1 VPDFAG
7 FERFDEP
14 FPHWINGA
22 FLHASELRAINAE
35 WPSPKDPRWHIEN
48 GMYARKAALLFP
60 RRLPLV
66 AHALATKCYSPFR
79 REIVGGMLG
88 FEVLPDPW
96 RLRGPPMPRLGGG
109 LHEIWPGGLLK
120 MHVDFSEHPSGLE
133 RAVNLLVY
141 LNEDWREEWG
151 GDLELGNREKR
162 IAPIGGTA
170 VLFESNGA
178 SWHGHPEP
186 LACPENRTRRSLALY
201 YYRQPTGATLRHTTV
216 YRKP

>member
-1 VPDFAG
+1 MPDFGG
-7 FERFDEP
+7 FERFDKP
-14 FPHWINGA
+14 FQHWINRD
-22 FLHASELRAINAE
+22 FLHAAELSAINAE
-35 WPSPKDPRWHIEN
+35 WPSQKDARWHVEN
-48 GMYARKAALLFP
+48 GSYARKAAIMFP
-60 RRLPLV
+60 KHLPAV
-66 AHALATKCYSPFR
+66 AQTVALKCYSEFR
-79 REIVGGMLG
+79 CETVSHILG
-88 FEVLPDPW
+88 FDVVPDPW
-96 RLRGPPMPRLGGG
+96 FKKGPPSPRLGGG

-151 GDLELGNREKR
+151 GALELGDREKR

-186 LACPENRTRRSLALY
+186 LACPEEKTRRSLALY